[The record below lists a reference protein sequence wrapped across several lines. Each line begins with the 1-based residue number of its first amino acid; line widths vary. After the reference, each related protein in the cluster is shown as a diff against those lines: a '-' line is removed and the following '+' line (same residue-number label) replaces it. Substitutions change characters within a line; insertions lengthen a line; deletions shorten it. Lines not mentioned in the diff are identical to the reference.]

1 MDLVYRTAV
10 AFLLVVFVTRV
21 AGKRELSSIE
31 PFDLVML
38 VVIGDLIQQGVT
50 QNDFSLTGTAIVLAV
65 LTLMTV
71 ALAYLNFRVGW
82 LRPILEGGVVVL
94 IEDGKLNW
102 RNLKRERLTVEEVEA
117 QARLTQIESLDKVR
131 LAILENN
138 GRISFIPA
146 DD

>member
-1 MDLVYRTAV
+1 MDLVYRTVV
-10 AFLLVVFVTRV
+10 AFVLVVFVTRI
-21 AGKRELSSIE
+21 AGKRELSSME
-31 PFDLVML
+31 PFDIVLL
-38 VVIGDLIQQGVT
+38 VVMGDLIQQGVT

-71 ALAYLNFRVGW
+71 ALAYLNFRFGW
-82 LRPILEGGVVVL
+82 LRPLLEGGVVVL
-94 IEDGKLNW
+94 IEEGKLNW

-117 QARLTQIESLDKVR
+117 QARLTQIDSLDKVR

-146 DD
+146 DE

>member
-1 MDLVYRTAV
+1 MDLVYRTVV
-10 AFLLVVFVTRV
+10 AFVLVVFVTRI
-21 AGKRELSSIE
+21 AGKRELSSME
-31 PFDLVML
+31 PFDIVLL
-38 VVIGDLIQQGVT
+38 VVMGDLIQQGVT

-71 ALAYLNFRVGW
+71 ALAYLNFRFGW
-82 LRPILEGGVVVL
+82 LRPLLEGGVVVL
-94 IEDGKLNW
+94 IEEGKLNW

-146 DD
+146 DE

>member
-1 MDLVYRTAV
+1 MDLVFRTAV

-21 AGKRELSSIE
+21 AGKRELSSME

-71 ALAYLNFRVGW
+71 GLAYLNFRFGW
-82 LRPILEGGVVVL
+82 LRPLLEGGVVVL
-94 IEDGKLNW
+94 IEDGKLLAS
-102 RNLKRERLTVEEVEA
+102 NLRRERLTVEELEQ
-117 QARLTQIESLDKVR
+117 QARLEQIDSLDKVR

-146 DD
+146 DE

>member
-1 MDLVYRTAV
+1 MDLVYRTVV
-10 AFLLVVFVTRV
+10 AFVLVVFVTRI
-21 AGKRELSSIE
+21 AGKRELSSME
-31 PFDLVML
+31 PFDIVLL

-50 QNDFSLTGTAIVLAV
+50 QNDFSLTGTAIVLSV

-71 ALAYLNFRVGW
+71 ALAYLNFRFGW
-82 LRPILEGGVVVL
+82 LRPLLEGGVVVL

-146 DD
+146 DE